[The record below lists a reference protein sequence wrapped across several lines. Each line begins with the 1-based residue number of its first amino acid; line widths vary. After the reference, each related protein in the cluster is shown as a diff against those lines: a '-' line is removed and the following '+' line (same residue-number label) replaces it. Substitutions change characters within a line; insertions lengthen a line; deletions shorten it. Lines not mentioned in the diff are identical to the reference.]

1 MKLDRADKLNV
12 VPLIDVMLVLLV
24 IVLTA
29 ASFITYGK
37 VEVNLPKTSNSSD
50 EFPKERLEI
59 VLFENNTI
67 KFKDEFVNIDDLK
80 FELSQISKEE
90 FILFKGDKKAEF
102 GVFVD
107 ILQILKELNLSNF
120 MIMTEKNERSAFC
133 KVGIWNFFIGFG
145 TCVLL
150 RILSNGSKKQ

>member
-120 MIMTEKNERSAFC
+120 MIMTEKNER
-133 KVGIWNFFIGFG
+133 
-145 TCVLL
+145 
-150 RILSNGSKKQ
+150 